1 MQVFEGATLKRSIKV
16 TDSTYAYTAQDYK
29 ADGCNTR
36 SLTFKVRAI
45 SANGR
50 TGAWSQVVATN
61 AQIGALQGIKVTE
74 GIGQVF
80 LEYAQPVDADFAGIR
95 VWISTSS
102 LFDLSDEL
110 VAYDGRDSL
119 ITLARLPN
127 GSAFDPAVTYYLRAA
142 GYDSFGRD
150 GLVASSSLQFKVISM
165 SVADGSITATKI
177 ADDSVTTPKLVSG
190 SVTTD
195 KLIANAVTTEKIAAG
210 AVKTNNL
217 DAKAVTA
224 EKMSVT
230 DLSAISAFQLT
241 RPVRVATMSK

>member
-1 MQVFEGATLKRSIKV
+1 M
-16 TDSTYAYTAQDYK
+16 
-29 ADGCNTR
+29 
-36 SLTFKVRAI
+36 RAI

-142 GYDSFGRD
+142 GYGSFGRD
-150 GLVASSSLQFKVISM
+150 GLVASSSPKFKVISM
-165 SVADGSITATKI
+165 SVADGSITSTKI
-177 ADDSVTTPKLVSG
+177 ADNSITTPKLVSG

-195 KLIANAVTTEKIAAG
+195 KLVA
-210 AVKTNNL
+210 
-217 DAKAVTA
+217 DSVTA
-224 EKMSVT
+224 DKINVT
-230 DLSAISAFQLT
+230 NLSAISANLGNITGGSLNINNRFVVNSDGSTTIRSATSGARMELNNS
-241 RPVRVATMSK
+241 RLEVYDANNVLRVRLGIW